1 MTNIN
6 ITQTSIQ
13 FFSSVANGEID
24 AQLIAPNWEV
34 VDSKSLHIIS
44 DAGVY
49 CFATTS
55 TTFND
60 QQFDS
65 SDDALAYL
73 NNL

>member
-1 MTNIN
+1 MINVN
-6 ITQTSIQ
+6 ITSKSIQ
-13 FFSSVANGEID
+13 FFSSVADGEID

-34 VDSKSLHIIS
+34 VDSESLHVIS

-55 TTFND
+55 TTFNE
-60 QQFDS
+60 QQFDNS
-65 SDDALAYL
+65 EDAISYL

>member
-1 MTNIN
+1 MSNIN

-24 AQLIAPNWEV
+24 AQLIAPNWQI
-34 VDSKSLHIIS
+34 VDVESLHIS
-44 DAGVY
+44 CEAGVY

-55 TTFND
+55 TTFNE
-60 QQFDS
+60 QQFDNS
-65 SDDALAYL
+65 EDALTYL

>member
-1 MTNIN
+1 MTNVN
-6 ITQTSIQ
+6 ITSKAIK

-24 AQLIAPNWEV
+24 AQLIAPNWEL
-34 VDSKSLHIIS
+34 VDSESLHVIS

-60 QQFDS
+60 KQFDS
-65 SDDALAYL
+65 SEDALTYL

>member
-1 MTNIN
+1 MINVN
-6 ITQTSIQ
+6 ITQTSIR

-24 AQLIAPNWEV
+24 AQLIAPNWEI
-34 VDSKSLHIIS
+34 VDSESLHIIS

-60 QQFDS
+60 KQFDS
-65 SDDALAYL
+65 SENAISYL